1 MNTMKRYVFIMCVL
15 ALLVSILG
23 MGAAAENLAT
33 ASIPVTFHQGG
44 STPEDPEEFTVELTP
59 AEANF
64 PMPVGT
70 ADGVY
75 LLKGTVENPETI
87 YIPCNRV
94 GMFTYTL
101 RQIPGEDQQCVY
113 DETEYELVVY
123 VTYAKG
129 GGVEVSVVAYKD
141 GAQEKTDVEFFN
153 YYGIPDGVDI
163 TAIKTLDR
171 GTPRDGQ
178 FSFEL
183 LDDEGEVLQTVKND
197 GRKVVFD
204 TLFFDTEGTFTFT
217 IKEVIGK
224 DRNIIYDKT
233 EYEAVVEVTRNEN
246 HDYVATLTYLEDGEE
261 HTGTPTFANKS
272 ITSTPTTGDTFN
284 LVLVAGIFL
293 AAAAVLIL
301 MLLKKR
307 KK

>member
-1 MNTMKRYVFIMCVL
+1 MKRYVFLICVL
-15 ALLVSILG
+15 ALLVSMLG
-23 MGAAAENLAT
+23 MGATAENLAM

-44 STPEDPEEFTVELTP
+44 SVPEDAEEFTVELTP
-59 AEANF
+59 AEENF
-64 PMPVGT
+64 PMPVGSEDGAFRLQVT
-70 ADGVY
+70 AD
-75 LLKGTVENPETI
+75 LPDTI

-94 GMFTYTL
+94 GVFTYTL
-101 RQIPGEDQQCVY
+101 RQIPGEDQHCIY

-123 VTYAKG
+123 VTYAKT
-129 GGVEVSVVAYKD
+129 GGVEVNVVAYKD
-141 GAQEKTDVEFFN
+141 ATMEKTDVEFFN
-153 YYGIPDGVDI
+153 YYGVPDSVNI
-163 TAIKTLDR
+163 TAVKTLDR
-171 GTPRDGQ
+171 GTPKDGQ

-197 GRKVVFD
+197 GRKVIFD
-204 TLFFDTEGTFTFT
+204 TLYFDAEGTFTFT

-224 DRNIIYDKT
+224 DRNIIYDKS
-233 EYEAVVEVTRNEN
+233 EYEAVVEVIRNEN

-272 ITSTPTTGDTFN
+272 ITATPTTGDTFN

-293 AAAAVLIL
+293 AAAVALIV
-301 MLLKKR
+301 MLKKR